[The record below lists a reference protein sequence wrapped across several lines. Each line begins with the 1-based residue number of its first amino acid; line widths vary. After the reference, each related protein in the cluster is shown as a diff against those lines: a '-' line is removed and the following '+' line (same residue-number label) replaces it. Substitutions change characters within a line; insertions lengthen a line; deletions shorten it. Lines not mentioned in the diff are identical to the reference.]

1 MKEIFQRRSGEIDGD
16 FFFRF
21 SFFFWKKKRKRK
33 RKRGFLIVNFWN
45 LRDLFEGRNHF
56 GGGEFEGNR
65 SIDF

>member
-1 MKEIFQRRSGEIDGD
+1 MVIFFL
-16 FFFRF
+16 FFFC
-21 SFFFWKKKRKRK
+21 FFWKKKRK
-33 RKRGFLIVNFWN
+33 RKRGFLIVNLWN

>member
-16 FFFRF
+16 FFLFF
-21 SFFFWKKKRKRK
+21 FCFFWKKKRK
-33 RKRGFLIVNFWN
+33 RKRGFLIVNLWN